1 MMRDYKWLHEYCLN
15 RFGSA
20 AALEARLPQ
29 PRSDAELRA
38 LSDDRYLSTISLRIF
53 RAGLKHSLVDAKW
66 PVFEQVFFGFDPEK
80 VVLMGAERL
89 ENLMQ
94 DARII
99 RHLGK
104 LKSVPRNAQFVLDV
118 RREKGSFGALIAD
131 WPVTDIVGL
140 WRYLAKQGSQLGGL
154 SAPRFLRMV
163 GKDTFIPTDDMVA
176 ALKAQN
182 IIDKVPT
189 SLKDR
194 AAVQAAFNQWH
205 AQSGRP
211 LCQLS
216 MMLAYT
222 VNH

>member
-1 MMRDYKWLHEYCLN
+1 MRDYKWLHEFCLN

-20 AALEARLPQ
+20 KALEAMLPQ
-29 PRSDAELRA
+29 PRSEAELRA
-38 LSDDRYLSTISLRIF
+38 LSDDRYLSLISLRIF

-66 PVFEQVFFGFDPEK
+66 PAFEQVFFGFDPEK

-94 DARII
+94 DARLI

-118 RREKGSFGALIAD
+118 RREKGSLGALIAD

-140 WRYLAKQGSQLGGL
+140 WKYLAKHGNQLGGL

-163 GKDTFIPTDDMVA
+163 GKDTFIPTDDVVA
-176 ALKAQN
+176 ALKAQDV
-182 IIDKVPT
+182 IDKAPT
-189 SLKDR
+189 SLKDL

-205 AQSGRP
+205 AESGRP

-216 MMLAYT
+216 VMLAHT

>member
-1 MMRDYKWLHEYCLN
+1 MRDYKWLHEFCLN

-20 AALEARLPQ
+20 KALEAMLPQ
-29 PRSDAELRA
+29 PRSEAELRA
-38 LSDDRYLSTISLRIF
+38 LSDDRYLSLISLRIF

-66 PVFEQVFFGFDPEK
+66 PAFEQVFFGFDPEK

-94 DARII
+94 DARLI

-131 WPVTDIVGL
+131 WPVSDIVGL
-140 WRYLAKQGSQLGGL
+140 WKYLAKHGNQLGGL

-176 ALKAQN
+176 ALKAQGV
-182 IIDKVPT
+182 IDKAPT
-189 SLKDR
+189 SLKDL
-194 AAVQAAFNQWH
+194 AAVQAAFNQWQ
-205 AQSGRP
+205 AESGRP

-216 MMLAYT
+216 VMLAHT